1 MVPSANWLTERLQTR
16 LKTQTLGVP
25 MLQAAADREH
35 RDEKTD
41 RQLPIRAAD
50 LFSYRRVG
58 EHLRQ

>member
-35 RDEKTD
+35 RETD